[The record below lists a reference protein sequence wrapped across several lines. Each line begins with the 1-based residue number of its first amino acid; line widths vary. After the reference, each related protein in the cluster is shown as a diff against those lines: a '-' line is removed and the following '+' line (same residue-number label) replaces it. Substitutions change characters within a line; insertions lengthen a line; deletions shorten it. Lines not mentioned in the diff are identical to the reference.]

1 MRILGI
7 DPGIGITGFG
17 LIETTS
23 RAGAKA
29 LDYGAVTTKVDAPM
43 SERLLELYES
53 LSEVFDQTK
62 PKIVAVEKLFFSK
75 NITTGIAVAEA
86 RGVILLVAAQ
96 KGVIVREYTPNEI
109 KKSMTGYGSA
119 TKTQMEEMVRI
130 HLGLEKKPKPDDAA
144 DALAAAITCGFLY
157 REDEV
162 IAVDKFS
169 NSRKKKKSGGV

>member
-29 LDYGAVTTKVDAPM
+29 LDYGAVTTKIDAPM
-43 SERLLELYES
+43 AERLHELYDS
-53 LSEVFDQTK
+53 LSEVFDETK
-62 PKIVAVEKLFFSK
+62 PEIVAIEKLFFSK

-86 RGVILLVAAQ
+86 RGVILLAAARQ
-96 KGVIVREYTPNEI
+96 GLPVYEYTPNEI
-109 KKSMTGYGSA
+109 KKSLTGYGAA
-119 TKTQMEEMVRI
+119 TKSQIQEMVRI

-144 DALAAAITCGFLY
+144 DALAVAITCSFLY
-157 REDEV
+157 REGQND
-162 IAVDKFS
+162 DYTFS
-169 NSRKKKKSGGV
+169 NSRRAANRKKL